1 MPLKTIPEPWRS
13 FLAELTAGATEELI
27 LPCLGGF
34 VVTMLYGL
42 ERPTADVD
50 VLAIFPHE
58 AGPELLAK
66 AGKKSPLHRRYGL
79 YLDLVTVVTLPE
91 DYDQR
96 LTEMFPGAIPN
107 LRLLALDPYD
117 LAIWLSKLERN
128 WQRDR
133 DDVKHL
139 ACVVPF
145 DLEVLQERY
154 ERELRPYLGW
164 SEREDL
170 TLRLWREMLAE
181 AATGDQPEV

>member
-1 MPLKTIPEPWRS
+1 MPRKTIPQPWHS
-13 FLAELTAGATEELI
+13 FLTELTAGATEELI

-34 VVTMLYGL
+34 VVTLLYGL

-50 VLAIFPHE
+50 VLAIFPSA
-58 AGPELLAK
+58 AGPELLAR
-66 AGKKSPLHRRYGL
+66 AGKNSPLHRRYGL

-96 LTEMFPGAIPN
+96 LTEMFPAAIPN

-117 LAIWLSKLERN
+117 LALSKLERN
-128 WQRDR
+128 GQRDR

-139 ACVVPF
+139 ARVAPF
-145 DLEVLQERY
+145 DLDLLQERY
-154 ERELRPYLGW
+154 ERELRPYLGVP
-164 SEREDL
+164 EREDL

-181 AATGDQPEV
+181 ASTDGPAA